1 MLNFPMTKVNYSL
14 TNLKKMLKRLFLLS
28 LLLSIISFNYG
39 QDSYDLF
46 NQGNSYYEQNKYDS
60 AKNCYYQLY
69 QANIISK
76 ELFLNLGNSY
86 FKLDSLPNAILFYE
100 KGLKI
105 APGDIDLTHN
115 LQYCNT
121 LLKDKN
127 TIKKSIL
134 ISEMIYSFLGKSPN
148 YWAYSSMILLFC
160 SCLLFLFYRISS
172 EFKWKK
178 INFYSAIVVLVLFG
192 FTVLLSAISKSKINE
207 SKYGILFTPSTKVLV
222 EPSESAATTY
232 QLHEGTKAKVTDEN
246 DNWYEISFN
255 EKKGW
260 IQKKHLKKI

>member
-1 MLNFPMTKVNYSL
+1 MLYRFC
-14 TNLKKMLKRLFLLS
+14 
-28 LLLSIISFNYG
+28 SICFVLMSYFN
-39 QDSYDLF
+39 SSA
-46 NQGNSYYEQNKYDS
+46 NNSYEIFDLANSQYESQKYDS
-60 AKNCYYQLY
+60 AKSNYSLLY
-69 QANIISK
+69 QNGIISK
-76 ELFLNLGNSY
+76 ELFLNLGNSF

-127 TIKKSIL
+127 AIKKSIL
-134 ISEMIYSFLGKSPN
+134 ISELIYSFLGKSPN
-148 YWAYSSMILLFC
+148 YWAYASIVLIFST
-160 SCLLFLFYRISS
+160 CLLFLFYRIST
-172 EFKWKK
+172 ELYWKR
-178 INFYSAIVVLVLFG
+178 INFYSSIIVLILFG
-192 FTVLLSAISKSKINE
+192 FTIILSTISKSKIKE
-207 SKYGILFTPSTKVLV
+207 SKYGILFTPITKVLV

-232 QLHEGTKAKVTDEN
+232 QLHEGSKAKITAEN
-246 DNWYEISFN
+246 NNWYEISFN

>member
-1 MLNFPMTKVNYSL
+1 MLFRFINI
-14 TNLKKMLKRLFLLS
+14 LFLFALS
-28 LLLSIISFNYG
+28 SNASANKP
-39 QDSYDLF
+39 YDLF
-46 NQGNSYYEQNKYDS
+46 DLANSQYENQNYDS
-60 AKNCYYQLY
+60 AKINYNLIYE
-69 QANIISK
+69 NGIISK
-76 ELFLNLGNSY
+76 ELFLNMGNSF

-127 TIKKSIL
+127 AIKKSIL
-134 ISEMIYSFLGKSPN
+134 ISELIYSFLGKSPN
-148 YWAYSSMILLFC
+148 YWAYSSIVLLF
-160 SCLLFLFYRISS
+160 SACLLFLFYRIST
-172 EFKWKK
+172 ELFWKR
-178 INFYSAIVVLVLFG
+178 INFYSSVIVLILFG
-192 FTVLLSAISKSKINE
+192 FTLVLSAISKSKIKE
-207 SKYGILFTPSTKVLV
+207 SKYGILFTPITKVLV

-232 QLHEGTKAKVTDEN
+232 QLHEGSKAKITAEN
-246 DNWYEISFN
+246 NKWYEISFN